1 MGGDASLI
9 GLVGKLKLVKTKR
22 RCCKSGPRCKRC
34 PVTCKRL
41 EKAGHAVRQ
50 DKRHYLVELD
60 IGKKALKAARV
71 R

>member
-1 MGGDASLI
+1 MLACSPSMGRF
-9 GLVGKLKLVKTKR
+9 KLVKTKR
-22 RCCKSGPRCKRC
+22 RCCKSSPRCKKC

-41 EKAGHAVRQ
+41 EMAGHAVRQ

-60 IGKKALKAARV
+60 IGKKTLKAARA

>member
-1 MGGDASLI
+1 MLACSPSMGRF
-9 GLVGKLKLVKTKR
+9 KLVMTKR
-22 RCCKSGPRCKRC
+22 RCCKSKPRCKKC

-41 EKAGHAVRQ
+41 ETAGHAVRQ

-60 IGKKALKAARV
+60 IGKKALKAARA

>member
-1 MGGDASLI
+1 MGRF
-9 GLVGKLKLVKTKR
+9 KLVKTKR
-22 RCCKSGPRCKRC
+22 RCCKSKPRCKKC

-41 EKAGHAVRQ
+41 ETAGHAVRQ

-60 IGKKALKAARV
+60 IGKKTLKAARA